1 MDITVWEEI
10 FRIALS
16 GILSGIIGFEREK
29 HGREAGL
36 RTMLLV
42 GMGVTT
48 ILISSFNVYNVFS
61 NINSPILKIDPAR
74 IAYGVV
80 TGIGFLG
87 AGAIIKDKK
96 RVRGLTTAACLWI
109 VTSIGLAVGCGLYTI
124 SIFTTIFAVFVLYI
138 LKKIEYKILPDLY
151 NTLTVIV
158 NEETKNMIEEL
169 KNFIKNFGIKVLSIS
184 FEKDI
189 ENKTSSYTFTL
200 RYNQEKSAIDLT
212 EKITQ
217 IENIKKLIWK

>member
-1 MDITVWEEI
+1 MDITIWEEI
-10 FRIALS
+10 FRIVLS

-42 GMGVTT
+42 GTGVTT

-61 NINSPILKIDPAR
+61 NINNPILRIDPAR

-87 AGAIIKDKK
+87 AGAIVKDKK
-96 RVRGLTTAACLWI
+96 RIRGLTTAACLWI
-109 VTSIGLAVGCGLYTI
+109 VTSIGLAVGCGLYII
-124 SIFTTIFAVFVLYI
+124 SIFTTFFAVFVLYL
-138 LKKIEYKILPDLY
+138 LKKIEHKISPDIY
-151 NTLTVIV
+151 NTITVIV
-158 NEETKNMIEEL
+158 SEDTKNMIEEL
-169 KNFIKNFGIKVLSIS
+169 KNFIKNFGIKILSVS

-217 IENIKKLIWK
+217 IKNIKKIIWK

>member
-16 GILSGIIGFEREK
+16 GSLSGIIGLEREK